1 MSFGLE
7 SLHKV
12 LKDEKRR
19 KIITLLNEKESLS
32 YTELMNM
39 LEISSTG
46 KLNYHLK
53 ILNELITKKEDG
65 LYVLTEKGKLAVH
78 LLQEFGERKSQSQ
91 IEAPLS
97 RGYFIV
103 VSLFSSAMVGLNF
116 ALYLLGLVTFDRF
129 VLYTVMA
136 VLGFVFLATAERAR
150 VKRSM
155 WSANRQML
163 GAKISIIF
171 AGAVGGLTV
180 WFFAGGLL
188 IVALGNAGIRSP
200 FLTFSAWIISSF
212 TVGTLIGGLMGYLIY
227 KRSKYSKIGYYN
239 PFEA

>member
-1 MSFGLE
+1 MSSGLE

-53 ILNELITKKEDG
+53 ILNELIIKKEDG

-91 IEAPLS
+91 IEAPFS

-103 VSLFSSAMVGLNF
+103 VSLFSSVMVGLSF
-116 ALYLLGLVTFDRF
+116 GLYLLGLVTFDRF
-129 VLYTVMA
+129 VLYTVMT
-136 VLGFVFLATAERAR
+136 VLGFVFLVIAERAR

-155 WSANRQML
+155 LSANRQML

-171 AGAVGGLTV
+171 AGAFAGAVVL
-180 WFFAGGLL
+180 FFGGGLL
-188 IVALGNAGIRSP
+188 MVALVQAGFRTP
-200 FLTFSAWIISSF
+200 FPSFTSWIITSMI
-212 TVGTLIGGLMGYLIY
+212 TGGVTGAFVGYLVY
-227 KRSKYSKIGYYN
+227 KKSRYSKPAYYN